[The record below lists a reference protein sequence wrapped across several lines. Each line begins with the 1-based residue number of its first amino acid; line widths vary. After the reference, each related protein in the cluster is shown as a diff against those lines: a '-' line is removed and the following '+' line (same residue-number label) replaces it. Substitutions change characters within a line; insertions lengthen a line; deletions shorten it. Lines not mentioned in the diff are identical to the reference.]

1 MHVKDF
7 TYMTLKKPGK
17 TPDNRDDVKAQ
28 LKGWIPSNAPNGW
41 DNVAAMDDKNNQNK
55 RKVRS

>member
-17 TPDNRDDVKAQ
+17 TPDNRDEVKAQ
-28 LKGWIPSNAPNGW
+28 LKGWIQSNAPNGW
-41 DNVAAMDDKNNQNK
+41 DNVAAMDDKNNQK
-55 RKVRS
+55 